1 MNCALHVSLRLT
13 IAPCTMPS
21 SDTASVSLSYH
32 TIIADVSVLFGTGI
46 FLAQM
51 WGGAPL
57 EHTVVTAAG
66 GGVATYLILAVGYAA
81 ARSIVQHGMPFE
93 TTAEEDASD
102 EGASAESEPEPP
114 ENVRE
119 AQAA

>member
-1 MNCALHVSLRLT
+1 
-13 IAPCTMPS
+13 MPS
-21 SDTASVSLSYH
+21 SDTASVSVSLSYH

-81 ARSIVQHGMPFE
+81 ARRIVQNGVPFE
-93 TTAEEDASD
+93 DAGEDGASD
-102 EGASAESEPEPP
+102 EEGSAESEPEPT
-114 ENVRE
+114 ENVPE